1 MKFSENTLTVLKN
14 FSNINS
20 GVVLNSGKVQKTM
33 SSERSI
39 LLEATLDDDIPQQFG
54 IYDLNQFLGN
64 ITTLKNP
71 EITFGK
77 DSVSM
82 TEGDFTLTYLAC
94 SPNLIITPP
103 ADKELTIKNVDVS
116 FTLANA
122 SLARLLTL
130 ARMNNLPHLSVVGKD
145 GALLLQIHE
154 KANDTSNH
162 GSTKIG
168 DYAGKDFIA
177 TFKSENLKLIPDD
190 YDVELQIGAFA
201 KFVNKSGNLK
211 YFIAQETK

>member
-1 MKFSENTLTVLKN
+1 MKFSENTLAVLKN
-14 FSNINS
+14 FATINS
-20 GVVLNSGKVQKTM
+20 GVVLNPGQVQKTM

-39 LLEATLDDDIPQQFG
+39 LLEAKLEDDIPSQFG

-64 ITTLKNP
+64 ITTLRNP
-71 EITFGK
+71 EITFDK

-82 TEGDFTLTYLAC
+82 SEGDFTLTYLAC

-103 ADKELTIKNVDVS
+103 ADKELSIKTVDVK
-116 FTLANA
+116 FTLTNA
-122 SLARLLTL
+122 SLGRLLKL
-130 ARMNNLPHLSVVGKD
+130 AQMNNLPHLSVVGKE
-145 GALLLQIHE
+145 GALMLKIHE

-162 GSTKIG
+162 GFTTVS
-168 DYAGKDFIA
+168 DYYGKDFFS
-177 TFKSENLKLIPDD
+177 TFKTENLKLLPDD

-201 KFVNKSGNLK
+201 KFVNSAGNLK

>member
-1 MKFSENTLTVLKN
+1 MKFSENTLSVLKN
-14 FSNINS
+14 FATINS
-20 GVVLNSGKVQKTM
+20 GVVLNPGKVQKTM

-39 LLEATLDDDIPQQFG
+39 LLEATFEDDIPQQFG
-54 IYDLNQFLGN
+54 IYDLNNFLGN
-64 ITTLKNP
+64 ITTLRNP
-71 EITFGK
+71 EITFSK

-82 TEGDFTLTYLAC
+82 DEGDFTLTYLAC

-103 ADKELTIKNVDVS
+103 ADKELTIKNVDVA
-116 FTLANA
+116 FTLVNA
-122 SLARLLTL
+122 SFSRLLKL
-130 ARMNNLPHLSVVGKD
+130 ASMNNLPHLSVVGKN

-168 DYAGKDFIA
+168 EYAGKDFIA

-201 KFVNKSGNLK
+201 KFVNKGGNLK